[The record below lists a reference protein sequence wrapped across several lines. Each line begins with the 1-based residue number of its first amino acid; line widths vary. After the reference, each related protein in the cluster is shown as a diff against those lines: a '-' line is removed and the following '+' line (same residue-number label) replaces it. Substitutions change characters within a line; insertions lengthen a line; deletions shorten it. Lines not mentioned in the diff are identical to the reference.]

1 MSDEAPSTETHEG
14 NGSLLIEWH
23 RLDASKRIIRSLAI
37 GAAIMTLG
45 ACAAGLAIQAGW
57 VERPVGRG
65 ERARVHAR
73 ELRETSDARSSRA
86 LRELSVS
93 LGVLACLVGGG
104 LTALIGLMR
113 VLGEERYLALRE
125 DGALLVL
132 DDTERFVA
140 WDDLEAVRWD
150 EARDAVLLIPYGGD
164 AVPVI
169 ERFADIAN
177 SELAKR
183 AENIRRRAQFGLFG
197 SGSSDANKTA

>member
-86 LRELSVS
+86 LRELSV
-93 LGVLACLVGGG
+93 
-104 LTALIGLMR
+104 
-113 VLGEERYLALRE
+113 
-125 DGALLVL
+125 
-132 DDTERFVA
+132 
-140 WDDLEAVRWD
+140 
-150 EARDAVLLIPYGGD
+150 
-164 AVPVI
+164 
-169 ERFADIAN
+169 
-177 SELAKR
+177 
-183 AENIRRRAQFGLFG
+183 
-197 SGSSDANKTA
+197 